1 MMLIG
6 EADNEKV
13 IKCTAV
19 QANDEGEEESEGVE
33 TRMKIN
39 KDMKEATPERRAEIA
54 SLIQEPGYR
63 NTGMLLLV
71 KKGDGRACVFDAL
84 IGGKVPEDK
93 WKMTLKSH
101 PGKAIVRGRK
111 KDFKHDGEMTM
122 LGDAKDALN
131 VEFDKHKDDY
141 YLRSAENKKMW
152 LEVPCNHH
160 EPNFVTW
167 WRTLHSRNTDYFG
180 W

>member
-1 MMLIG
+1 MLIG

-19 QANDEGEEESEGVE
+19 QASDEEEESEGKE

-39 KDMKEATPERRAEIA
+39 KDMKEATPEKRAEIA

-84 IGGKVPEDK
+84 VGGKTPEDS
-93 WKMTLKSH
+93 WKMTMKSH
-101 PGKAIVRGRK
+101 PGKAIVRCRK
-111 KDFKHDGEMTM
+111 KDFKHNIELTM
-122 LGDAKDALN
+122 LGDAKDAHT
-131 VEFDKHKDDY
+131 VQFE
-141 YLRSAENKKMW
+141 
-152 LEVPCNHH
+152 
-160 EPNFVTW
+160 
-167 WRTLHSRNTDYFG
+167 
-180 W
+180 